1 MTVAMTN
8 RSALAFLS
16 IPALAMLLSSC
27 AGSQHAGDEKYYFV
41 ASNIKIPYW
50 DTAKNGFMRGISS
63 MKVKGEMVGPDTLD
77 QQEELKEFQ
86 RVAKLKPSGILLS
99 AADASIFKADIDAA
113 IASGVPVVTVDSDS
127 PGSKRLFFVG
137 TNNYDAGR
145 MGGRRLVDILK
156 NKGNVVVFTIAG
168 QANVD
173 ERLKGYRDV
182 IADHPG
188 IKIVDVI
195 DTKGDPRIAFDA
207 AEEILGKR
215 KAQVDAFVCLEAN
228 SGQEVAEVLHRG
240 NVTDKTVLAF
250 DTNEDT
256 VKWVKQG
263 VIAATIA
270 QKPWSMSYVGL
281 QMLDM
286 VHHNPPA
293 LLDHNFS
300 QDAFSVLPTFVDT
313 GASLIDK
320 DNVST
325 FLQARDS
332 SKAAN

>member
-1 MTVAMTN
+1 MTN
-8 RSALAFLS
+8 RRAIAFLS
-16 IPALAMLLSSC
+16 TPALAIMLLSC
-27 AGSQHAGDEKYYFV
+27 GGSQHSADEKYYFV
-41 ASNIKIPYW
+41 GSNIKIPYW
-50 DTAKNGFMRGISS
+50 DTAKNGFNRGISA
-63 MKVKGEMVGPDTLD
+63 MKVKGEMVGPDTYD

-86 RVAKLKPSGILLS
+86 RVVKLKPSGILLS
-99 AADASIFKADIDAA
+99 AAETNLFKADIDAA

-137 TNNYDAGR
+137 TNNYEAGR
-145 MGGRRLVDILK
+145 MGGRRLVEILK
-156 NKGNVVVFTIAG
+156 NKGNVIAMTILG
-168 QANVD
+168 QSNVD

-182 IADHPG
+182 LSDHPG

-195 DTKGDPRIAFDA
+195 DTKGDPRVAFDA
-207 AEEILGKR
+207 AEEILSTR
-215 KAQVDAFVCLEAN
+215 KAGVDAFICLEAN
-228 SGQEVAEVLHRG
+228 SGQEVAEVLHRA
-240 NVTDKTVLAF
+240 NVTDKPVMAF

-256 VKWVKQG
+256 LKWVKQG

-293 LLDHNFS
+293 VLDHSFA
-300 QDAFSVLPTFVDT
+300 QDSFSVVPNFVDT
-313 GASLIDK
+313 GATLIDK

-325 FLQARDS
+325 FIQARDS
-332 SKAAN
+332 SKATN